1 MFYAASFHIQY
12 QLPSIQKLQKMFI
25 ALEVCPELK
34 QRVGFQIFNFVLFV
48 QLQSV
53 QFHYCK
59 KKKSCA
65 LIQKTF
71 SSRKGD
77 DNLLREKCS
86 SSPFSRGESYS
97 TSSCLAV
104 EELLLHFFD
113 KLISNTALRFISL
126 FW

>member
-34 QRVGFQIFNFVLFV
+34 QRVGFQINFNFVLFV

-59 KKKSCA
+59 KKN
-65 LIQKTF
+65 LVH
-71 SSRKGD
+71 SSKRLFQVEKEMTTYLER
-77 DNLLREKCS
+77 NAVAAPSREEN
-86 SSPFSRGESYS
+86 P
-97 TSSCLAV
+97 TVPAV
-104 EELLLHFFD
+104 
-113 KLISNTALRFISL
+113 A
-126 FW
+126 WQ